1 MKIVAFVPI
10 KLNSQR
16 LPNKNILP
24 LNGKPLCMHI
34 CETLKNVKNIDE
46 IYVFCSDERIKNY
59 IPENINYLK
68 RSSSLDTDKTKIL
81 EVCDSFVNIVDADI
95 YILSHATAP
104 FLKSETIEDALEKVI
119 SEDFDSSFAAEK
131 IQTFAWYRGEPINY
145 DVNDIPRT
153 QDMEP
158 IWIETSSFFIFRK
171 EVLTKHH
178 RRIGFKP
185 YIKEVE
191 KIEAIDIDNKSDYD
205 FAVKVAK
212 NI

>member
-158 IWIETSSFFIFRK
+158 IWIETSGFFIFRK